1 MRNSGKGKMDR
12 KQLLCRLS
20 PLLIA
25 VILVAAAGMVL
36 SGNNKG
42 TVRTGNDRKDGG
54 RPYNAVDINGIPCV
68 PKNNIRTFL
77 FMGLDSSG
85 EAEATEEYD
94 GTGQCDTLQVIVLDD
109 SLHTY
114 VSMPVN
120 RDTMTKV
127 NTVDEEGYYLSSTTM
142 QIALAHAS
150 GDGMEASC
158 ENTVHAVS
166 ELLYGQDIDN
176 YASLNM
182 DAIEVLNRLSGGVTV
197 TIEDDFSREDP
208 SLVMGETVTLS
219 DEQAMHFVR
228 GRTNV
233 GDGSNE
239 GRMRRQEQYL
249 EALKQK
255 LLEKC
260 KEDSEFALQIYD
272 ALKPY
277 MVTDLSRNDFIN
289 LAAFLI
295 EATEEDAPEI
305 EGTNLVGETGFNEF
319 TPDTDSLADAVIGLF
334 YNRIE
339 E

>member
-1 MRNSGKGKMDR
+1 
-12 KQLLCRLS
+12 
-20 PLLIA
+20 
-25 VILVAAAGMVL
+25 
-36 SGNNKG
+36 
-42 TVRTGNDRKDGG
+42 
-54 RPYNAVDINGIPCV
+54 
-68 PKNNIRTFL
+68 
-77 FMGLDSSG
+77 
-85 EAEATEEYD
+85 
-94 GTGQCDTLQVIVLDD
+94 
-109 SLHTY
+109 
-114 VSMPVN
+114 MPVN